1 MHATQKRFIEHRF
14 GAKDWYGRGP
24 RGRRILKEFGFEGSE
39 FMEWTLERTRRDE
52 HAKPTAIHSL
62 WRHDDA
68 GNERLA
74 VDAFE
79 CASLKAAHDQLIETL
94 GEIESGAVERRTGK
108 NAIGDVS
115 FGLNDTMVLF
125 ARANLV
131 VLIRNAGRTVVKVGA
146 AARAFDKM
154 LERRLESDR
163 KR

>member
-1 MHATQKRFIEHRF
+1 MHATQKRYIEHRF

-24 RGRRILKEFGFEGSE
+24 RGRRVLKDFAFEGSE
-39 FMEWTLERTRRDE
+39 FLEWTLERAERDE
-52 HAKPTAIHSL
+52 RAKPPAVHSL
-62 WRHDDA
+62 WRRDET
-68 GNERLA
+68 GNELLA

-125 ARANLV
+125 ARVNLV
-131 VLIRNAGRTVVKVGA
+131 VLIRNAGRIVVKVGA
-146 AARAFDKM
+146 IARAFDKM
-154 LERRLESDR
+154 LERRLQSDR

>member
-1 MHATQKRFIEHRF
+1 MHAAQKRFIEQRF

-24 RGRRILKEFGFEGSE
+24 RGRRMIQEFGFEGSE
-39 FMEWTLERTRRDE
+39 LMEWTLERMERDE
-52 HAKPTAIHSL
+52 RAKPIAIHSL
-62 WRHDDA
+62 WRHDEA
-68 GNERLA
+68 GNELLA

-79 CASLKAAHDQLIETL
+79 CASVKAAHDQLIETL
-94 GEIESGAVERRTGK
+94 GDIESAAVERRTGK

-131 VLIRNAGRTVVKVGA
+131 VLIRNAGRTVVKVGTL
-146 AARAFDKM
+146 ARSLDKM
-154 LERRLESDR
+154 VERRLEIER

>member
-1 MHATQKRFIEHRF
+1 MHATQKRFIEQRF

-24 RGRRILKEFGFEGSE
+24 RGRRLVKEFGFEGSE
-39 FMEWTLERTRRDE
+39 LMEWTLERVERDE
-52 HAKPTAIHSL
+52 RAKPTAIHSL
-62 WRHDDA
+62 WRHDEA
-68 GNERLA
+68 GNELLV

-79 CASLKAAHDQLIETL
+79 SASVKAAHDQLIETL
-94 GEIESGAVERRTGK
+94 GDIESAAVERRTGK
-108 NAIGDVS
+108 NTIGDVS

-146 AARAFDKM
+146 IARALDKM

>member
-1 MHATQKRFIEHRF
+1 MHATQKRFIEQRF

-24 RGRRILKEFGFEGSE
+24 RGRRLVKDFGFEGSE
-39 FMEWTLERTRRDE
+39 FVEWTLERMERDE
-52 HAKPTAIHSL
+52 HAKPAAIHSM
-62 WRHDDA
+62 WRHDET
-68 GNERLA
+68 GNELLA

-79 CASLKAAHDQLIETL
+79 CVSVKAAHDQLIETL
-94 GEIESGAVERRTGK
+94 GDIESVAVERRTGK

-146 AARAFDKM
+146 IARMFDKM
-154 LERRLESDR
+154 LERRLESER